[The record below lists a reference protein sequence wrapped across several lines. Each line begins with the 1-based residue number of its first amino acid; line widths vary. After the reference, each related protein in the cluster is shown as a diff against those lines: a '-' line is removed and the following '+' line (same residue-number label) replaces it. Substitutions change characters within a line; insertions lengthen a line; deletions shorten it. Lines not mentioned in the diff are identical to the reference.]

1 METYNGVA
9 CVAPLN
15 AAAWREWLTQ
25 HHKTEKSVWLVLYHK
40 GKADHNL
47 TYSDAVDEALCFGWI
62 DSKPNKRDAIS
73 SYLYMS
79 VRNPKSNWSGV
90 NKQKI
95 ERLMA
100 EQRMADAGLAMVA
113 LAKTTGTW
121 QALDAVDALQ
131 LPAPME
137 ALLNDNTTAAQY
149 WAAFPKSAKRG
160 ILEWIYNAKT
170 EPTRLKR
177 IEETVALAEK
187 NERANQF
194 KRP

>member
-1 METYNGVA
+1 
-9 CVAPLN
+9 
-15 AAAWREWLTQ
+15 
-25 HHKTEKSVWLVLYHK
+25 
-40 GKADHNL
+40 
-47 TYSDAVDEALCFGWI
+47 
-62 DSKPNKRDAIS
+62 
-73 SYLYMS
+73 MS